1 MSFVR
6 LKRVKGR
13 WYAYRVESTRRAGRV
28 VQRVKRY
35 LGPAT
40 PAQVKKAR
48 ERRKRR

>member
-6 LKRVKGR
+6 LKKVKGR
-13 WYAYRVESTRRAGRV
+13 WYAYRVESARRAGRV
-28 VQRVKRY
+28 VQRVRKY

-48 ERRKRR
+48 ARRRRR